1 MKFIKKNSV
10 ILIIAVMSLF
20 LYGCTDN
27 HELKNLD
34 VLTAM
39 GIDKTEG
46 KTEIHAQVLKA
57 TEAVND
63 SFGDSYRYF
72 TGTGDDFNEAV
83 ETVNL
88 QGVGELTF
96 SHNKLYLFSYSAVE
110 NKTELK
116 DILLNSNYDIR
127 PQSYCVIVK
136 NKMDYFVTA
145 ADDYG
150 YDCNYKLLKI
160 LQNEEKA
167 PTVNDIISAL
177 NNGKK
182 NVMIPVVSTA
192 DGVVVIERWLP
203 VNYLGIGTKF

>member
-1 MKFIKKNSV
+1 
-10 ILIIAVMSLF
+10 
-20 LYGCTDN
+20 
-27 HELKNLD
+27 
-34 VLTAM
+34 
-39 GIDKTEG
+39 
-46 KTEIHAQVLKA
+46 
-57 TEAVND
+57 
-63 SFGDSYRYF
+63 
-72 TGTGDDFNEAV
+72 
-83 ETVNL
+83 
-88 QGVGELTF
+88 
-96 SHNKLYLFSYSAVE
+96 
-110 NKTELK
+110 
-116 DILLNSNYDIR
+116 
-127 PQSYCVIVK
+127 
-136 NKMDYFVTA
+136 MDYFVTA